1 MSYSYLEFKEQLEL
15 YAEDGY
21 REFAK
26 KISLSKRPVLGVRI
40 PLIRKVV
47 NAMPRESYEEFLAVK
62 PVTIEEVLARGMIID
77 KLSYGEMLEWFDSQV
92 SYIDDWSACDIFCAG
107 LRKVVRGHLDEF
119 LENKVKVLVVDS
131 REFAV
136 LVGLVI
142 LKTSYVEPK
151 YLELIFETVDGLASR
166 DEYYVKM
173 AIAWL
178 VSECFIK
185 YPDETLEYFKVAN
198 LPEWTFNKTIS
209 KICDSYRVSGEM
221 KKTLRG
227 MRK

>member
-1 MSYSYLEFKEQLEL
+1 MSYSYQELVKQLSL
-15 YAEDGY
+15 HAEDEY
-21 REFAK
+21 REFAER
-26 KISLSKRPVLGVRI
+26 ITLSKRPVLGVRI

-47 NAMPRESYEEFLAVK
+47 NAVPRESYEELLLVR
-62 PVTIEEVLARGMIID
+62 PVTIEEVLARGMIIGR
-77 KLSYGEMLEWFDSQV
+77 LPYGEMLEWFGSQV
-92 SYIDDWSACDIFCAG
+92 SYIDDWSTCDIFCAG

-119 LENKVKVLVVDS
+119 LENKVKGLVVDS

-136 LVGLVI
+136 RVGLVI
-142 LKTSYVEPK
+142 LKTSYVESK
-151 YLELIFETVDGLASR
+151 YLEYVFGVSDDLASR

-185 YPDETLEYFKVAN
+185 YPDETLEYLKAAK

-221 KKTLRG
+221 KKILMG